1 MENINWSELIAN
13 VTTAGIKVLIAV
25 LILLISFKLINSL
38 SKAIEKKLLKSD
50 KTDKTLSQTLT
61 YIVKVG
67 LKILVLVCLVGFL
80 GIDTSGLSALI
91 ASLGVCIGLAV
102 NGTLAN
108 LAGGFML
115 LVTRPFKVDDFIEA
129 AGFIGTVEE
138 IKIINTTI
146 RTLDNKLVYVPNG
159 TLSGSSIVNYSAK
172 DTRRVDIDF
181 NIAYGNDF
189 EKAEQLILDACAA
202 NELVLKDPAPFARVT
217 KQDSSS
223 IVVTMRAWCNNADYW
238 TVYFDLIEGIKK
250 DFDANGIQ
258 IPFTQLDVHMK
269 Q

>member
-1 MENINWSELIAN
+1 MENINWSELVAK

-25 LILLISFKLINSL
+25 LILLITFKLINTL
-38 SKAIEKKLLKSD
+38 SKKIEKKLLKSE
-50 KTDKTLSQTLT
+50 KADKTLTQTLT

-67 LKILVLVCLVGFL
+67 LKIIVLICLVGFL

-102 NGTLAN
+102 NGTLSN

-115 LVTRPFKVDDFIEA
+115 LITRPFKVDDFIEA

-159 TLSGSSIVNYSAK
+159 TLSGSSIVNYSTK
-172 DTRRVDIDF
+172 EDRRVDIDF
-181 NIAYGNDF
+181 NVAYGSDF
-189 EKAEQLILDACAA
+189 EKAEQIILDACDAH
-202 NELVLKDPAPFARVT
+202 ELVLKDPAPFARVT

-223 IVVTMRAWCNNADYW
+223 IVVTMRAWCKNADYW
-238 TVYFDLIEGIKK
+238 TVYFDLIEQIKK
-250 DFDANGIQ
+250 DFDNNGIQ